1 MLGLLLN
8 ESESKHKWMQ
18 IFDEIKS
25 QGVEDVFFIS
35 MDGVSGLEQGA
46 KTIFQKVVVQR
57 RMAHLIRNLI
67 KYVPSKDYKVLM
79 SSLKKVYGAPT
90 LKACKST
97 FETFRQQCPQYP
109 GAAIRKIMYTTNA
122 VEAVNSC
129 FRKVTKKALSRMKTP
144 CLKYYIYE

>member
-1 MLGLLLN
+1 MDCMYVTIRSDYEAKEYAVYTILGYNLKGKKEVLELLLN

-97 FETFRQQCPQYP
+97 FETFRQQWSQYP
-109 GAAIRKIMYTTNA
+109 GA
-122 VEAVNSC
+122 VDV
-129 FRKVTKKALSRMKTP
+129 
-144 CLKYYIYE
+144 